1 MEPFPEFQGGSDP
14 VRGYFYVS
22 RFRDRFQSG
31 QHAFL
36 IDSDYNIILMDRLV
50 WSDSVTSIIDR
61 VWLGYELFS
70 SPEEAEAWA
79 KMDQIGRFF
88 RSK

>member
-1 MEPFPEFQGGSDP
+1 MKFVFFWNLERADFRGKWNRFPSFKAVP
-14 VRGYFYVS
+14 T
-22 RFRDRFQSG
+22 RFAAIFTFLGFVTVFSG

-61 VWLGYELFS
+61 V
-70 SPEEAEAWA
+70 
-79 KMDQIGRFF
+79 
-88 RSK
+88 